1 MSEKERDETERDEA
15 DRDDA
20 AGDEPAAAKGDD
32 EGDESAS
39 SEEEA
44 ERALRVAEA
53 LGVAP
58 EEGEGD
64 EAAEGEAAEAKP
76 EEPAAPPNR
85 AQRRREEAMERR
97 RKRKGLPPKK
107 EGEDALPKDKNKRA
121 KELLQRRRESAA
133 ESKPAQLDAGEMVDD
148 ALARAWAGSAKWARK
163 NLQTIQWVVLAA
175 LVGVGGYVGYT
186 YFTQQKLGA
195 SSGLLAS
202 GAMAEDGFVIA
213 EEKDDRR
220 SEDDKE
226 YDPSLVFKSAEERAD
241 RALESYRKA
250 QQEHPGTGAALLAKL
265 GEAGVL
271 LDKRDWDGA
280 AAAYDAVLATPLAAA
295 DPDVKGRAIEGL
307 GFVKE
312 GKGDLEGAT
321 AEFRRLETLDAKG
334 YKELSQYH
342 QARMLLAKNTDDARA
357 QAKDLLKA
365 VYDKLKEPALDKK
378 PMPYLQTSVEQA
390 LRALDPSL
398 VADRGGTGSVRGGQM
413 SQEELQ
419 QKLREIQEKLG
430 KTKDGDPH

>member
-15 DRDDA
+15 ERDDA
-20 AGDEPAAAKGDD
+20 AGDEPAAAKGDEDGD
-32 EGDESAS
+32 EGAG

-58 EEGEGD
+58 EEGE
-64 EAAEGEAAEAKP
+64 EAPEGEAAEAQP

-107 EGEDALPKDKNKRA
+107 EGEESLPRDKNKRA

-148 ALARAWAGSAKWARK
+148 ALARAWAGTAKWARK

-202 GAMAEDGFVIA
+202 GAAAEDGYIVP

-226 YDPSLVFKSAEERAD
+226 YDPTLVFKSAEERAD
-241 RALESYRKA
+241 AALAAYRKA

-280 AAAYDAVLATPLAAA
+280 TAAYEAVLATPLAAA

-307 GFVKE
+307 GFAKE

-342 QARMLLAKNTDDARA
+342 QARMLLAKGTDDARA

-398 VADRGGTGSVRGGQM
+398 VADRDAMGGVRGGKM